1 MDLIVFEKALEI
13 IKAHDTIIIY
23 RHSNPDGDA
32 LGSQV
37 GLCEIIKDNYPE
49 KRVFIVG
56 DESDRYGFI
65 VNRAMDNLEDALI
78 PSSLSIILDT
88 SSPHL
93 ISGERWNE
101 SEETLRF
108 DHHLF
113 VEKIAD
119 YEVVDSSYESCCGLI
134 TDFAMS
140 LSLFVSDKAARALYT
155 GLITD
160 SGRFLYD
167 SVSSRTHILAAFLL
181 ERSFDRNEIYRNLYV
196 EDLESVKRRLSFME
210 RIKFTYNNVAYVY
223 STNEDVE
230 KMSVSPFSVSRG
242 MVNTMAN
249 LKGVHIWVNFTED
262 GDKVL
267 CELRSDS
274 YDINKIAVKYGGGG
288 HLKASG
294 ATLKSKEEAMKMLH
308 DLDKLVEGGI

>member
-93 ISGERWNE
+93 ISGELWKE

-119 YEVVDSSYESCCGLI
+119 YEVVDSSYESASGLI
-134 TDFAMS
+134 ADFAMT
-140 LSLFVSDKAARALYT
+140 LGLKVSEKAAKALYT
-155 GLITD
+155 GIVTD
-160 SGRFLYD
+160 SGRFFYD
-167 SVSSRTHILAAFLL
+167 SVSSRTHRVVAFLL
-181 ERSFDRNEIYRNLYV
+181 EREFDRNEIYRNLYV
-196 EDLESVKRRLSFME
+196 EDVDSVKRKLSFME

-223 STNEDVE
+223 STNEDVS
-230 KMSVSPFSVSRG
+230 KMGVSPFSVSRG

-249 LKGVHIWVNFTED
+249 LRGVHVWVNFTED

-267 CELRSDS
+267 AELRSDS

-294 ATLKSKEEAMKMLH
+294 ATLKTKEEAMDMLK
-308 DLDKLVEGGI
+308 DLDALVEENI

>member
-93 ISGERWNE
+93 ISGELWKE

-119 YEVVDSSYESCCGLI
+119 YEVVDSSYESASGLI
-134 TDFAMS
+134 ADFAMT
-140 LSLFVSDKAARALYT
+140 LGLKVSEKAAKALYT
-155 GLITD
+155 GIVTD

-167 SVSSRTHILAAFLL
+167 SVSSRTHRVVAFLL
-181 ERSFDRNEIYRNLYV
+181 EREFDRNEIYRNLYV
-196 EDLESVKRRLSFME
+196 EDLDSVKRKLSFME

-223 STNEDVE
+223 STNEDVR
-230 KMSVSPFSVSRG
+230 KMGVSPFSVSRG

-249 LKGVHIWVNFTED
+249 LRGVHVWVNFTED

-267 CELRSDS
+267 AELRSDS

-294 ATLKSKEEAMKMLH
+294 ATLQNRKEAEAMLK
-308 DLDKLVEGGI
+308 DLDMLVEGK

>member
-1 MDLIVFEKALEI
+1 MNIEDFKKALEI
-13 IKAHDTIIIY
+13 IKANESIIIH

-37 GLCEIIKDNYPE
+37 GLLHIIKDNYPE
-49 KRVFIVG
+49 KSVYIVG
-56 DESDRYGFI
+56 DESERYGFI
-65 VNRAMDNLEDALI
+65 PNRIMDTVDDSLF

-88 SSPHL
+88 SSPSL
-93 ISGERWNE
+93 ISDQRWRNAKE
-101 SEETLRF
+101 SLRF

-113 VEKIAD
+113 IEKIAD
-119 YEVVDSSYESCCGLI
+119 YEVVDSTYESSCGLVA
-134 TDFAMS
+134 DFAKT
-140 LSLFVSDKAARALYT
+140 LGLKVNDKAAKALYT
-155 GLITD
+155 GMVTD

-167 SVSSRTHILAAFLL
+167 SVSSRTHLVAAFLL
-181 ERSFDRNEIYRNLYV
+181 EREFDRNEVYRNLYV

-223 STNEDVE
+223 STKDDVK
-230 KMSVSPFSVSRG
+230 KMGVSPFSVSRG

-249 LKGVHIWVNFTED
+249 LRGVHVWVNFTED
-262 GDKVL
+262 QDTIL

-294 ATLKSKEEAMKMLH
+294 ATLKTKEEAMDMLK
-308 DLDKLVEGGI
+308 DLDALVEENI